1 MIKKVDASKLKVGM
15 YISNFDRPWLET
27 PFLLNKLLLKD
38 NKQIEK
44 VRKSCS
50 YVYIDTDKG
59 LDIQESE
66 TLADADKKI
75 EHEMHETIQEALKRE
90 PPLEDKVAFQEEI
103 KEAKKVHSE
112 TRDVIKNVMHDV
124 RMGKSISSGD
134 AKKVVDDM
142 TESIMRNRDALL
154 CLTQLKKRDEYTSF
168 HSINVCVLCLA
179 FGRHMGYQKHELRD
193 MGIGALL
200 HDIGKMKIPDEILN
214 KADKLTEDEFKIM
227 KRHVI
232 YSAEILSASYGINQR
247 ALEIPLQHHERYNGT
262 GYPKG
267 LKGDEI
273 SMFGMLSSIVD
284 VYDAI
289 TSNRVYHNGMPAHD
303 ALKRMYEW
311 RGKDF
316 QPILLERFI
325 QCVGIYPFGTLV
337 ELDNSDIGIII
348 SINRIHILRPKVL
361 VILNGN
367 KKPIGEQKAI
377 DLTEKLPDKKNYKLS
392 IKNILDPIAL
402 NIDTQQYLKGKGLL
416 YDTSKLS

>member
-1 MIKKVDASKLKVGM
+1 MIKKVDVSKLKIGM

-27 PFLLNKLLLKD
+27 PFLFNKLLIKD
-38 NKQIEK
+38 DKQIEK
-44 VRKSCS
+44 VKKSCS
-50 YVYIDTDKG
+50 YVYIDTEKG
-59 LDIQESE
+59 LDVKESE
-66 TLADADKKI
+66 SLTDIDKKV
-75 EHEMHETIQEALKRE
+75 EYEMKETIQEALKRE
-90 PPLEDKVAFQEEI
+90 PPPEDKVAFHEEL
-103 KEAKKVHSE
+103 KEAKKVHKE
-112 TRDVIKNVMHDV
+112 TKDVIKNVMEDA

-179 FGRHMGYQKHELRD
+179 FGRHMGYQKNELRD
-193 MGIGALL
+193 IGIGALL

-214 KADKLTEDEFKIM
+214 KAGSLTEEEFKIM

-232 YSAEILSASYGINQR
+232 YSAEILSSSHGISPR
-247 ALEIPLQHHERYNGT
+247 ALDIPLQHHERYNGS

-273 SMFGMLSSIVD
+273 SILGLISSITD

-289 TSNRVYHNGMPAHD
+289 TSNRIYHNGMQSHE
-303 ALKRMYEW
+303 ALKKMYEW

-316 QPILLERFI
+316 HPIFLERFI
-325 QCVGIYPFGTLV
+325 QCVGIYPFGTLI

-361 VILNGN
+361 VILNSDN
-367 KKPIGEQKAI
+367 KPIKEQKVV
-377 DLTEKLPDKKNYKLS
+377 DLTEKTPDNKNYKLS
-392 IKNILDPIAL
+392 IKNILDPVAL
-402 NIDTQQYLKGKGLL
+402 NIDTQEYLKGKGLL
-416 YDTSKLS
+416 YASSS